1 MLIVEG
7 IAIIP
12 ESLIAVLTI
21 TMVVGM
27 TQMHK
32 RRVVIRQLSALE
44 ALGGVTNICSDKTG
58 TLTQGQ
64 MVTRKAWVPGVGIYN
79 VNNSDDASD
88 PSRGFVTL
96 DTAST
101 NKAELEKQDEKT
113 LSTPTDGKEH
123 AITEVNPDIE
133 SFLLAS
139 SLCNLATVRY
149 DSTAG
154 KWQTMG
160 DPTEIALQVFAHRFG
175 YGKKTLETDFK
186 WKQISEY
193 PFDSAIKRMSVI
205 YSRGEDEPVIFV
217 KGAVERIIDLCTS
230 VGAGGHHER
239 LTAELKE
246 NILQQMK
253 LLAEQG
259 LRVLAIAQRP
269 VPAGYQKGDELP
281 REDVENELN
290 LLGLAGLYDPPR
302 LETKDAI
309 KGIFP
314 FIILKCLDANFTR
327 MHKCRNSGPH
337 VDWRPSI
344 HSKRNRKRS
353 RHHPQ
358 IHGVPVS

>member
-1 MLIVEG
+1 MFEG

-64 MVTRKAWVPGVGIYN
+64 MVTRKAWIPGVGIYSLN
-79 VNNSDDASD
+79 KSDDAND
-88 PSRGFVTL
+88 PSKGVVTL
-96 DTAST
+96 SSASDSKAEVEKQNEKPQAST
-101 NKAELEKQDEKT
+101 DC
-113 LSTPTDGKEH
+113 KEEQEV
-123 AITEVNPDIE
+123 TEVNPALE
-133 SFLLAS
+133 EFLLAS

-149 DSTAG
+149 DSAAG

-175 YGKKTLETDFK
+175 YGKKALEGEQK
-186 WKQISEY
+186 WKQIAEY

-205 YSRGEDEPVIFV
+205 YSRGTDEPVVFV

-230 VGAGGHHER
+230 VGNGRHEEKM
-239 LTAELKE
+239 TADMKE

-253 LLAEQG
+253 SLADQG

-269 VPAGYQKGDELP
+269 VPDGYQKGDELA
-281 REDVENELN
+281 REDVEADLN

-309 KGIFP
+309 KG
-314 FIILKCLDANFTR
+314 KFT
-327 MHKCRNSGPH
+327 S
-337 VDWRPSI
+337 VW
-344 HSKRNRKRS
+344 
-353 RHHPQ
+353 
-358 IHGVPVS
+358 

>member
-1 MLIVEG
+1 
-7 IAIIP
+7 
-12 ESLIAVLTI
+12 
-21 TMVVGM
+21 MVVGM

-64 MVTRKAWVPGVGIYN
+64 MVTRKAWVPGVGIYS
-79 VNNSDDASD
+79 VNKSDDASD
-88 PSRGFVTL
+88 PSRGYVSLNCTSS
-96 DTAST
+96 D
-101 NKAELEKQDEKT
+101 KAKDDKQNEKT
-113 LSTPTDGKEH
+113 QTSSADSQDDK
-123 AITEVNPDIE
+123 AITEVNPE
-133 SFLLAS
+133 LERFLLAS

-154 KWQTMG
+154 KWHTMG

-175 YGKKTLETDFK
+175 YGKKTLEADLK
-186 WKQISEY
+186 WKQIAEY

-205 YSRGEDEPVIFV
+205 YSKGTDGPVIFV

-230 VGAGGHHER
+230 VGTGSHEESM
-239 LTAELKE
+239 TADLKA

-253 LLAEQG
+253 SLADQG

-269 VPAGYQKGDELP
+269 VPVGYQKGDELA
-281 REDVENELN
+281 REDVEAELN

-309 KGIFP
+309 KGNPPLYSHWFLVT
-314 FIILKCLDANFTR
+314 FLLTSQR
-327 MHKCRNSGPH
+327 MHKCRHPCPH
-337 VDWRPSI
+337 VDRRSSI
-344 HSKRNRKRS
+344 HSKRNCKRS

-358 IHGVPVS
+358 VQRIPFS